1 MHQRRGK
8 THSVSPKHDL
18 AQHMPGGEALM
29 RLGGVGEGVGRGDR
43 NLRLRRL
50 QRVAEM
56 LELANSCLPVIRD
69 GLDAA
74 PLLRLGL
81 DSVRI
86 GELATVANR
95 FEAAR
100 ERVAS
105 GEREHGIDPIGREA
119 ARTLEDIA
127 VPTVDRHVG
136 TKAPNEGHAILT
148 GCGGENTCTA
158 QLRELKRHASDT
170 SRGAVNDHGLSRLH
184 MQRIIDALKRGEPGD
199 GDRAR
204 MLQIELAR

>member
-1 MHQRRGK
+1 
-8 THSVSPKHDL
+8 
-18 AQHMPGGEALM
+18 
-29 RLGGVGEGVGRGDR
+29 
-43 NLRLRRL
+43 
-50 QRVAEM
+50 M
-56 LELANSCLPVIRD
+56 LEFANSCLPIIRD

-86 GELATVANR
+86 GELAAVANR

-127 VPTVDRHVG
+127 VPPVDRHVG
-136 TKAPNEGHAILT
+136 TKALDEGHAILA

-204 MLQIELAR
+204 MLQIELARYVSDGFGPNSDVLGIEAALRIVPAKSIDLITDLEPADPRPHRH

>member
-1 MHQRRGK
+1 MKCASPLCRLMSRGSRESKSGAINSAPDTKQGLRRGGAAAKSLCLHMHRRRGK

-29 RLGGVGEGVGRGDR
+29 RLGGVGEREGRCDG

-56 LELANSCLPVIRD
+56 LELANSCLPIIRD

-86 GELATVANR
+86 GELAAVANCL
-95 FEAAR
+95 EAAR

-105 GEREHGIDPIGREA
+105 GEREHG
-119 ARTLEDIA
+119 
-127 VPTVDRHVG
+127 
-136 TKAPNEGHAILT
+136 
-148 GCGGENTCTA
+148 
-158 QLRELKRHASDT
+158 
-170 SRGAVNDHGLSRLH
+170 
-184 MQRIIDALKRGEPGD
+184 
-199 GDRAR
+199 
-204 MLQIELAR
+204 